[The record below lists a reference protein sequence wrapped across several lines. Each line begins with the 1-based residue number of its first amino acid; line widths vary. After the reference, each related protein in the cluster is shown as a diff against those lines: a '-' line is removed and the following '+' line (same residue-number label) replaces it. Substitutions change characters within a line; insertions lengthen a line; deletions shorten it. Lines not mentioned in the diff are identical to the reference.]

1 MKKIA
6 VFVSGGGSNFKAIH
20 QQIIQ
25 GNILGKIVMV
35 FSNNPNCGAI
45 KFAEENSIPIFIIN
59 AARYPNAH
67 TRDEFLLETC
77 LKAEIDLICLAGF
90 MKMLPQNIVK
100 QYEYR
105 ILNIHPGLLP
115 EFGGKGFYGTRVH
128 EAVINTG
135 KRESGATVHFVDEI
149 YDHGPIIL
157 QKKVE
162 VMETDTPESLAAR
175 VLKLEHELFPEVVKA
190 FCENKII
197 MENNKPKIL
206 EYNEN

>member
-20 QQIIQ
+20 RQIIQ

-45 KFAEENSIPIFIIN
+45 KFAEENSIPIFIVN
-59 AARYPNAH
+59 VARYPNAH

>member
-20 QQIIQ
+20 HQIQKREIP
-25 GNILGKIVMV
+25 GEIVLV
-35 FSNNPNCGAI
+35 ISYNPNCGA
-45 KFAEENSIPIFIIN
+45 FEYANENSIPIIIIN
-59 AARYPNAH
+59 AAQYPNPH
-67 TRDEFLLETC
+67 TRDEFLIETC
-77 LKAEIDLICLAGF
+77 LKAEIDLICLAGY
-90 MKMLPQNIVK
+90 MKMLPPAFVK
-100 QYEYR
+100 QYENK

-115 EFGGKGFYGTRVH
+115 EFGGKGFFGMRVH
-128 EAVINTG
+128 EAVINSG
-135 KRESGATVHFVDEI
+135 KRDSGATVHFVDEI

-162 VMETDTPESLAAR
+162 VLETDTAESLAAR
-175 VLKLEHELFPEVVKA
+175 ILKLEHELFPEVVKA

-197 MENNKPKIL
+197 MENNIPKIL

>member
-6 VFVSGGGSNFKAIH
+6 VFVSGGGSNFKAIYH
-20 QQIIQ
+20 QIIQ

-100 QYEYR
+100 HYEYK

-175 VLKLEHELFPEVVKA
+175 ILKLEHELFPEVVKA

>member
-6 VFVSGGGSNFKAIH
+6 VFVSGGGSNFIAIH
-20 QQIIQ
+20 RQIIQ

-100 QYEYR
+100 HYKYK

>member
-20 QQIIQ
+20 RQIIQ

-45 KFAEENSIPIFIIN
+45 KFAEGNSIPIFIIN
-59 AARYPNAH
+59 AAQYPNAH

-100 QYEYR
+100 HYEYR

-115 EFGGKGFYGTRVH
+115 EFGGKGFYGMRVH

>member
-20 QQIIQ
+20 HQIQKREIP
-25 GNILGKIVMV
+25 GEIVLV
-35 FSNNPNCGAI
+35 ISNNPNCGAI
-45 KFAEENSIPIFIIN
+45 QFAEENSLPVLIIN
-59 AARYPNAH
+59 ETRYPNPH
-67 TRDEFLLETC
+67 TLNELLIDTC
-77 LKAEIDLICLAGF
+77 LKAEINLICLAGY
-90 MKMLPQNIVK
+90 MKMLPPAFVK
-100 QYEYR
+100 QYENK

-115 EFGGKGFYGTRVH
+115 EFGGKGFFGMRVH
-128 EAVINTG
+128 EAVINSG

-162 VMETDTPESLAAR
+162 VLETDTAESLAAR
-175 VLKLEHELFPEVVKA
+175 ILKLEHELFPEVVKA

-197 MENNKPKIL
+197 MENNIPKIL

>member
-20 QQIIQ
+20 HQIIQ

-59 AARYPNAH
+59 AVRYPNTH
-67 TRDEFLLETC
+67 TRDEFLLKTC
-77 LKAEIDLICLAGF
+77 LKAKIDLICLAGF
-90 MKMLPQNIVK
+90 MKILPQNIVK

-175 VLKLEHELFPEVVKA
+175 VLKLEHELFPKVVKA

>member
-20 QQIIQ
+20 HQIQKREIP
-25 GNILGKIVMV
+25 GEIVLV
-35 FSNNPNCGAI
+35 ISNNPNCGAI
-45 KFAEENSIPIFIIN
+45 EYANENSISHVIIN
-59 AARYPNAH
+59 ETRYPNSH
-67 TRDEFLLETC
+67 TRCELLIDTC
-77 LKAEIDLICLAGF
+77 LKAKINLICLAGY
-90 MKMLPQNIVK
+90 MKMLPPAFVK
-100 QYEYR
+100 QYENK

-115 EFGGKGFYGTRVH
+115 EFGGKGFFGMRVH
-128 EAVINTG
+128 EAVINSG

-157 QKKVE
+157 QKQVE
-162 VMETDTPESLAAR
+162 VLETDTAESLAAR
-175 VLKLEHELFPEVVKA
+175 ILKLEHELYPEVVKA

-197 MENNKPKIL
+197 MENNIPKIL

>member
-6 VFVSGGGSNFKAIH
+6 VFVSGGGSNFIAIH
-20 QQIIQ
+20 RQIIQ

-67 TRDEFLLETC
+67 TRDEFLLKTC

-100 QYEYR
+100 HYEYR

>member
-6 VFVSGGGSNFKAIH
+6 VFVSGGGSNFIAIH
-20 QQIIQ
+20 RQIIQ

-59 AARYPNAH
+59 AVRYPNPH
-67 TRDEFLLETC
+67 FRDEFLLKTC
-77 LKAEIDLICLAGF
+77 LKSEIDLICLAGF

-100 QYEYR
+100 HYEYK

-115 EFGGKGFYGTRVH
+115 EFGGKGFYGMRVH

-190 FCENKII
+190 CCENKII

>member
-20 QQIIQ
+20 HQIQKREIP
-25 GNILGKIVMV
+25 GEIVLV
-35 FSNNPNCGAI
+35 ISNNPNCGAI
-45 KFAEENSIPIFIIN
+45 EYANENSIPIIIIN
-59 AARYPNAH
+59 AVQYPNPH
-67 TRDEFLLETC
+67 TRDEFLIETC
-77 LKAEIDLICLAGF
+77 LKAEIDLICLAGY
-90 MKMLPQNIVK
+90 MKMLPPAFVK
-100 QYEYR
+100 QYENK

-115 EFGGKGFYGTRVH
+115 EFGGKGFFGMRVH
-128 EAVINTG
+128 EAVINSG

-162 VMETDTPESLAAR
+162 VLETDTAESLAAR
-175 VLKLEHELFPEVVKA
+175 ILKLEHELFPEVVKA

-197 MENNKPKIL
+197 MENNTPKIL
-206 EYNEN
+206 AYHEN

>member
-20 QQIIQ
+20 HQIQKREIP
-25 GNILGKIVMV
+25 GEIVLV
-35 FSNNPNCGAI
+35 ISNNPNCGAI
-45 KFAEENSIPIFIIN
+45 EYANENSIPIIIIN
-59 AARYPNAH
+59 AAQYPNPH
-67 TRDEFLLETC
+67 TRDEFLIETC
-77 LKAEIDLICLAGF
+77 LKAEIDLICLAGY
-90 MKMLPQNIVK
+90 MKMLPPAFVK
-100 QYEYR
+100 QYENK

-115 EFGGKGFYGTRVH
+115 EFGGKGFFGMRVH
-128 EAVINTG
+128 EAVINSG

-162 VMETDTPESLAAR
+162 VLETDTAESLAAR
-175 VLKLEHELFPEVVKA
+175 ILKLEHELFPEVVKA

-197 MENNKPKIL
+197 MANNIPKIL

>member
-20 QQIIQ
+20 HQIIQ

-162 VMETDTPESLAAR
+162 VMEADTPESLAAR
-175 VLKLEHELFPEVVKA
+175 VLELEHELFPEVVKA

>member
-20 QQIIQ
+20 HQIIQ

-162 VMETDTPESLAAR
+162 VMETDTPESLATR

>member
-6 VFVSGGGSNFKAIH
+6 VFASGGGSNFKAIH
-20 QQIIQ
+20 HQIIQ
-25 GNILGKIVMV
+25 GNIPGKIIIVV
-35 FSNNPNCGAI
+35 SNNPNCGAI
-45 KFAEENSIPIFIIN
+45 KFAEKNSIPIFIIN
-59 AARYPNAH
+59 ADRYPNSH
-67 TRDEFLLETC
+67 SRDELLLETC
-77 LKAEIDLICLAGF
+77 LEAEIDLICLAGF

-100 QYEYR
+100 QYEYS

-115 EFGGKGFYGTRVH
+115 EFGGKGFYGLRVH

-157 QKKVE
+157 QKKVK

-197 MENNKPKIL
+197 IENNQPKIL
-206 EYNEN
+206 ECNEN

>member
-6 VFVSGGGSNFKAIH
+6 VFVSGGGSNFIAIH
-20 QQIIQ
+20 RQIIQ
-25 GNILGKIVMV
+25 GNILGKIVLV

>member
-20 QQIIQ
+20 HQIIQ
-25 GNILGKIVMV
+25 GNILGKFVLV

>member
-6 VFVSGGGSNFKAIH
+6 VFVSGGGSNFMAIH
-20 QQIIQ
+20 HQIKQ
-25 GNILGKIVMV
+25 GKIPGEIVLV
-35 FSNNPNCGAI
+35 ISNNPNCGAI
-45 KFAEENSIPIFIIN
+45 QFAEENSLPVLIIN
-59 AARYPNAH
+59 ETRFPNPH
-67 TRDEFLLETC
+67 TLNELLTDTC
-77 LKAEIDLICLAGF
+77 LKAEINLICLAGY
-90 MKMLPQNIVK
+90 MKMLPPSFVK
-100 QYEYR
+100 QYENK

-115 EFGGKGFYGTRVH
+115 EFGGKGFFGKRVH
-128 EAVINTG
+128 KAVINSG

-162 VMETDTPESLAAR
+162 VLESDTAESLAAR
-175 VLKLEHELFPEVVKA
+175 ILKLEHELFPEVVKA

-197 MENNKPKIL
+197 MENNIPKIL

>member
-20 QQIIQ
+20 HQIIQ

-115 EFGGKGFYGTRVH
+115 EFGGKGFYGMRVH

-175 VLKLEHELFPEVVKA
+175 VLKVEHELFPEVVKA

>member
-6 VFVSGGGSNFKAIH
+6 VFVSGGGSNFIAIH
-20 QQIIQ
+20 HQIIQ

>member
-6 VFVSGGGSNFKAIH
+6 VFVSGGGSNFIAIYR
-20 QQIIQ
+20 QIIQ

-59 AARYPNAH
+59 AARYPNPH
-67 TRDEFLLETC
+67 TRDKFLLETC

-90 MKMLPQNIVK
+90 MKMLPQKIVK

-175 VLKLEHELFPEVVKA
+175 VLKVEHELFPEVVKA

>member
-6 VFVSGGGSNFKAIH
+6 VFASGGGSNFKAIYH
-20 QQIIQ
+20 QIIQ

-162 VMETDTPESLAAR
+162 VMETDTPESLAEK

-206 EYNEN
+206 EHNEN

>member
-6 VFVSGGGSNFKAIH
+6 VFVSGGGSNFIAIH
-20 QQIIQ
+20 RQIIQ

-162 VMETDTPESLAAR
+162 VMETDTPESLAER

>member
-20 QQIIQ
+20 HQIIQ

-100 QYEYR
+100 HYEYR

-162 VMETDTPESLAAR
+162 VMETDTPESLAER

>member
-20 QQIIQ
+20 HQIIQ

>member
-6 VFVSGGGSNFKAIH
+6 VFVSGAGSNFIAIH
-20 QQIIQ
+20 RQIIQ

>member
-6 VFVSGGGSNFKAIH
+6 VFVSGGGSNFIAIH
-20 QQIIQ
+20 RQIIQ

>member
-20 QQIIQ
+20 RQIIQ

>member
-6 VFVSGGGSNFKAIH
+6 VFVSDGGSNFKAIH
-20 QQIIQ
+20 RQTIQ

-45 KFAEENSIPIFIIN
+45 KFAERNSIPIFIID
-59 AARYPNAH
+59 AARYPNSHA
-67 TRDEFLLETC
+67 RDEFLLETC

-100 QYEYR
+100 QYKYR
-105 ILNIHPGLLP
+105 VLNIHPGLLP
-115 EFGGKGFYGTRVH
+115 EFGGKGFYGMRVH

-162 VMETDTPESLAAR
+162 VMETDTPESLAER

-197 MENNKPKIL
+197 MENNKSKIL

>member
-20 QQIIQ
+20 HQIQKREIP
-25 GNILGKIVMV
+25 GEIVLV
-35 FSNNPNCGAI
+35 ISNNPNCGAI
-45 KFAEENSIPIFIIN
+45 QFADENSIQVLIIN
-59 AARYPNAH
+59 ETRYPNPH
-67 TRDEFLLETC
+67 TLDELLTDTC
-77 LKAEIDLICLAGF
+77 LKAEINLICLAGY
-90 MKMLPQNIVK
+90 MKMLPLAFVK
-100 QYEYR
+100 QYENK

-115 EFGGKGFYGTRVH
+115 EFGGKGFFGMRVH
-128 EAVINTG
+128 EAVINSG

-162 VMETDTPESLAAR
+162 VLETDTAESLAAR
-175 VLKLEHELFPEVVKA
+175 ILKLEHELYPEVVKA

-197 MENNKPKIL
+197 MENNIPKIL

>member
-20 QQIIQ
+20 HQIQKREIP
-25 GNILGKIVMV
+25 GEIVLV
-35 FSNNPNCGAI
+35 ISNNPNCGAI
-45 KFAEENSIPIFIIN
+45 EYANENSISHVIIN
-59 AARYPNAH
+59 ETRYPNPY
-67 TRDEFLLETC
+67 TRGELLLDTC
-77 LKAEIDLICLAGF
+77 LKAEINLICLAGY
-90 MKMLPQNIVK
+90 MKMLPPAFVK
-100 QYEYR
+100 QYENK

-115 EFGGKGFYGTRVH
+115 EFGGKGFFGMRVH
-128 EAVINTG
+128 EAVINSG

-162 VMETDTPESLAAR
+162 VLETDTAESLAAR
-175 VLKLEHELFPEVVKA
+175 ILKLEHELFPEVVKA

-197 MENNKPKIL
+197 MENNIPKIL

>member
-1 MKKIA
+1 MKNIA

-20 QQIIQ
+20 HQIQKREIP
-25 GNILGKIVMV
+25 GEIVLV
-35 FSNNPNCGAI
+35 ISNNPNCGAI
-45 KFAEENSIPIFIIN
+45 EYANENSISHVIIN
-59 AARYPNAH
+59 ETRYPNPH
-67 TRDEFLLETC
+67 TRDEFLIETC
-77 LKAEIDLICLAGF
+77 LKAEIDLICLAGY
-90 MKMLPQNIVK
+90 MKMLPPAFVK
-100 QYEYR
+100 QYENK

-115 EFGGKGFYGTRVH
+115 EFGGKGFFGMRVH
-128 EAVINTG
+128 EAVINSG

-162 VMETDTPESLAAR
+162 VLETDTAESLAER
-175 VLKLEHELFPEVVKA
+175 ILKLEHELFPEVVKA

-197 MENNKPKIL
+197 MENNIPKIL

>member
-6 VFVSGGGSNFKAIH
+6 VFVSGGGSNFKAIYH
-20 QQIIQ
+20 QIIQ